1 MNMATKPLVAVE
13 EYLRMSFEGPDPEFL
28 DGELLER
35 NLGDDPHSSTQANL
49 IGVFHP
55 LKKKF
60 RIQVRPEIH
69 MRLAATRIR
78 IADLAVFLEK
88 PAVRIPSSPPYVV
101 VEIVSSGDRLCEIRD
116 KLEEYHWW
124 GIKHIWLADPVAR
137 TFWIFDSN
145 GLHDVAAL
153 ELPEFELTVEKS
165 EIFE

>member
-35 NLGDDPHSSTQANL
+35 NLGDDPHSSTQANF
-49 IGVFHP
+49 IGLFHP

-60 RIQVRPEIH
+60 RIHVRPEIH

-88 PAVRIPSSPPYVV
+88 PAVRIPSSPPHVV
-101 VEIVSSGDRLCEIRD
+101 SEIVSLGDRLSEIRD
-116 KLEEYHWW
+116 KL
-124 GIKHIWLADPVAR
+124 D
-137 TFWIFDSN
+137 
-145 GLHDVAAL
+145 
-153 ELPEFELTVEKS
+153 ELPPVGDQAHLAGRSSGTHILDLRFER
-165 EIFE
+165 FA